1 MLSPFHKKAPEHHRV
16 RPRTISDNDSEGV
29 ICASENKSKGVSFS
43 FSGPAGSLH
52 AAEAI
57 AIAGSVYSNKKSSGR
72 KKSTVVKRIPAP
84 SENVDDEAG
93 EIVQGGNDEKS
104 EIRRSRTHASTRTTT
119 SSRHAAPSALA
130 SSSSRSAARSKASTK
145 VTTNRHSSSGRTKA
159 FKHESESQL
168 TYGVWDEGRR
178 LLVSAPKDSQEADLF
193 RQVEELAR

>member
-1 MLSPFHKKAPEHHRV
+1 MISPFHKKAPEHHRA
-16 RPRTISDNDSEGV
+16 RHRTISDDDSEGV
-29 ICASENKSKGVSFS
+29 VCASENKSKGKSFS

-52 AAEAI
+52 AADAI
-57 AIAGSVYSNKKSSGR
+57 AIAGSVYSNKKSGSR
-72 KKSTVVKRIPAP
+72 KKSTVVKRSAAP
-84 SENVDDEAG
+84 SKNIEDEAE
-93 EIVQGGNDEKS
+93 EIVRGGDERS
-104 EIRRSRTHASTRTTT
+104 EVRRSRTHASTRTTT
-119 SSRHAAPSALA
+119 SSRHTAPSVLA
-130 SSSSRSAARSKASTK
+130 SSSSRPAARSKASTK

>member
-57 AIAGSVYSNKKSSGR
+57 AIAGSVYSNKKSGSR
-72 KKSTVVKRIPAP
+72 KRSTVVKPIAAP
-84 SENVDDEAG
+84 SENVDDEEE
-93 EIVQGGNDEKS
+93 EIVQGGEERS
-104 EIRRSRTHASTRTTT
+104 EMRRSRTHASTRTT
-119 SSRHAAPSALA
+119 SNSRHTAPSALA
-130 SSSSRSAARSKASTK
+130 SSSSRPAARSKASTK
-145 VTTNRHSSSGRTKA
+145 VTSNRHSSSGRAKA

-168 TYGVWDEGRR
+168 TYGVWDEERR
-178 LLVSAPKDSQEADLF
+178 LLVSAPKDSDEAHLF
-193 RQVEELAR
+193 RQVAEMTG